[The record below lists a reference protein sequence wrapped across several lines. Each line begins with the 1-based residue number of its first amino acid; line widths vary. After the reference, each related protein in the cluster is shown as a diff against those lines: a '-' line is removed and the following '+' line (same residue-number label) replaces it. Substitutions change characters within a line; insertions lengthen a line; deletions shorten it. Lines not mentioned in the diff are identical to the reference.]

1 MFESLV
7 HVQVYIGFKNRSSL
21 ASLLVTMG
29 CFHIPLRFSSQRWH
43 IEIFD

>member
-7 HVQVYIGFKNRSSL
+7 HVQVYIGLKNRSSV
-21 ASLLVTMG
+21 ASLLVTIG
-29 CFHIPLRFSSQRWH
+29 CFQISLRFSSQRWH